1 VTNVGTPRRLPP
13 TPFNHDYGPDSS
25 IARGGEAPILVCLL
39 GSFRLLKRG
48 QPVPLHGGGKME
60 SLLCT
65 LGLRRDRGIPREQLL
80 QTLWPDGADLALA
93 GQSLNSLVYSLHRL
107 LRDGNG
113 GAKPVV
119 SGDGYYR
126 LNFEAG
132 IGLDVLSF
140 DALAAAGDQRD
151 RSGDEPS
158 AIASYARAVGLY
170 RGDLCVGTDLAAVME
185 RERLRALY
193 LRLLAR
199 LADANYRAGDYT
211 ACLDYAQ
218 RLLASDPVREDA
230 HRLAMLSHLRLGQRA
245 QALRQYRLC
254 EHALRTEFDAD
265 PEPAT
270 RELFDRL
277 RLDPGRL

>member
-1 VTNVGTPRRLPP
+1 VTNVGALPRRPP
-13 TPFNHDYGPDSS
+13 TPLTDHYGAESLA
-25 IARGGEAPILVCLL
+25 ARGTEAPILVCLL

-48 QPVPLHGGGKME
+48 KPVPLHGGGKME
-60 SLLCT
+60 SLLCA
-65 LGLRRDRGIPREQLL
+65 LGLRGDRGIPREQLL

-107 LRDGNG
+107 LRDGSG

-119 SGDGYYR
+119 SGDGNYR

-132 IGLDVLSF
+132 IGLDILSF
-140 DALAAAGDQRD
+140 ETLAAAGDQHD
-151 RSGDEPS
+151 RAGDEV
-158 AIASYARAVGLY
+158 AASGAYARAVALY
-170 RGDLCVGTDLAAVME
+170 RGDLCVGTDLAAVVE

-193 LRLLAR
+193 LRLLVR
-199 LADANYRAGDYT
+199 LAEANYRAGDFT

-230 HRLAMLSHLRLGQRA
+230 HRLAMLCHLRLGQRA

-254 EHALRTEFDAD
+254 EHALRAEFDAE

-270 RELFDRL
+270 RELFDIL

>member
-1 VTNVGTPRRLPP
+1 VTELGTERRP
-13 TPFNHDYGPDSS
+13 TWTLLDEHTGAAA
-25 IARGGEAPILVCLL
+25 ARAAEAPILVCLL
-39 GSFRLLKRG
+39 GRFRLLKRG

-65 LGLRRDRGIPREQLL
+65 LGLGGDTGIPREQLL
-80 QTLWPDGADLALA
+80 HSLWPDGADLALA

-107 LRDGNG
+107 LRDGRDS
-113 GAKPVV
+113 AKPVV

-132 IGLDVLSF
+132 IGLDVLAF
-140 DALAAAGDQRD
+140 DALAQAGDQQYRA
-151 RSGDEPS
+151 GDEDG
-158 AIASYARAVGLY
+158 AAASYARAVALY
-170 RGDLCVGTDLAAVME
+170 RGDLCAGTDLGAVME

-199 LADANYRAGDYT
+199 LADANYRRADYT
-211 ACLDYAQ
+211 ACLEYAQ
-218 RLLASDPVREDA
+218 RLLISDPFREDA

-254 EHALRTEFDAD
+254 EQVLRAEFDAE

-270 RELFDRL
+270 RELFDAL